1 MPKNTT
7 SYSNILTVMYL
18 LEVNKY
24 LDSDM
29 NKK

>member
-1 MPKNTT
+1 MPKKNPT
-7 SYSNILTVMYL
+7 SYLTVMYL

-24 LDSDM
+24 IDSDM